1 MFEFAWPWLFVLL
14 PLPWLVARM
23 LKPVA
28 TEASAALRL
37 PVVLRG
43 FDLAGGANPVARW
56 KRWLAM
62 LAWALLVAA
71 AARPQWIGEPIDLER
86 SGRDLMLLVDASG
99 SMDTP
104 DMQIGNEPVTRYGA
118 VKAIA
123 GDFIRRRVGDRLG
136 LIVFGSQAYLLT
148 PLTFD
153 RDTVGKQLAES
164 AVGLPGRE
172 TAIGDAVGLAV
183 KRLRDRPQNQR
194 VAILLTD
201 GVNDAGELDP
211 AKAIELAEAEKVKV
225 YTIGI
230 GAEAMRVNDGFF
242 GSRVVNPSADI
253 DEKMLA
259 EMAQKTGGRYFRA
272 RNTAELAQIY
282 HEIDKLEPGVDKGQQ
297 FRPVDELFYWP
308 LAVAMLL
315 CLFGAVAPLFTSPL
329 AGESLPRTRS
339 GVEAR
344 SASGEGDIAE
354 KKLTSTHP
362 LRNPSPL
369 KGDGLKGRWT

>member
-1 MFEFAWPWLFVLL
+1 MFEFAWPVCFVLL
-14 PLPWLVARM
+14 PVPWLVARIVR
-23 LKPVA
+23 PA
-28 TEASAALRL
+28 TTQAAIALRL
-37 PVVLRG
+37 PIALSG

-56 KRWLAM
+56 KRGLAWLAW
-62 LAWALLVAA
+62 LFLVVA

-104 DMQIGNEPVTRYGA
+104 DMRIGGQAVTRYGA

-153 RDTVGKQLAES
+153 RDTVGKQLADS
-164 AVGLPGRE
+164 VVGLPGRE

-183 KRLRDRPQNQR
+183 KRLRERPQDQR

-211 AKAIELAEAEKVKV
+211 AKATDLAVAEKVKL

-230 GAEAMRVNDGFF
+230 GAEAMRIDDGFF
-242 GSRVVNPSADI
+242 GSRMVNPSADI

-259 EMAQKTGGRYFRA
+259 DMAAKTGGRYFRA
-272 RNTAELAQIY
+272 RDTAELAQIY
-282 HEIDKLEPGVDKGQQ
+282 RDIDRLEPSADKGHQL
-297 FRPVDELFYWP
+297 RPVEEWFYWP
-308 LAVAMLL
+308 LAAAALIA
-315 CLFGAVAPLFTSPL
+315 LFGAFAPF
-329 AGESLPRTRS
+329 AESLRASRRLS
-339 GVEAR
+339 RGEA
-344 SASGEGDIAE
+344 
-354 KKLTSTHP
+354 TT
-362 LRNPSPL
+362 
-369 KGDGLKGRWT
+369 